1 MMRPIGVVLFEALV
15 IGILNALLFVT
26 LNQLREDINPIVVL
40 VICGGLIHVLFEY
53 TGANEWWC
61 KTTYR

>member
-1 MMRPIGVVLFEALV
+1 MTRQLTTVLFEALV